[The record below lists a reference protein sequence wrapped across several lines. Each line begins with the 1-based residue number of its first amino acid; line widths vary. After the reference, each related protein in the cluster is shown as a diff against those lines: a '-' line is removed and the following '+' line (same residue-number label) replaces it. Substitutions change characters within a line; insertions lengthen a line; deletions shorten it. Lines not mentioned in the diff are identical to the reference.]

1 MTALAEP
8 IFTPAAGIG
17 DDAADRLFRTA
28 GTAYAFTDEAVSD
41 AAIHE
46 IYALTRMAPTAMN
59 AQPLRMLAVR
69 GPAKSRLLPHVA
81 PGNRAKAAGAPVV
94 LVLAHDQDF
103 HLHLPALQP
112 HNTGAAAAFAE
123 VGRRHEFAR
132 TQAMLQA
139 GYVILAARAV
149 GLDVGPMGGFDAAG
163 VDAEFL
169 AGTSW
174 RSFLLLNL
182 GHVADDGRRPRSP
195 RLDASEALAF
205 I

>member
-1 MTALAEP
+1 MTP
-8 IFTPAAGIG
+8 VAGIG
-17 DDAADRLFRTA
+17 DTATDRLFRVA
-28 GTAYAFTDEAVSD
+28 GTAYSFTNEAVSD
-41 AAIHE
+41 EAIHE
-46 IYALTRMAPTAMN
+46 IYALARMAPTAMN

-69 GPAKSRLLPHVA
+69 GPGKERLLPHVA
-81 PGNRAKAAGAPVV
+81 PGNQAKAASAPVV
-94 LVLAHDQDF
+94 VVLAHDLDF

-112 HNTGAAAAFAE
+112 HNPGASAAFAE
-123 VGRRHEFAR
+123 AGRRHEFAR

-169 AGTSW
+169 TGTSW
-174 RSFLLLNL
+174 RSFMLLNL
-182 GHVADDGRRPRSP
+182 GRVADDGRRPRSP

-205 I
+205 A